1 MTVPMRLALATA
13 LVLFATTTA
22 LAQPGATGPDQPY
35 GPPQAPT
42 YGAPPPQAPPQA
54 PIYGAPPPQAPPQ
67 APIYGAPPPQAPTYG
82 APPAPQPYPP
92 APQTYP
98 QPYPPQAPTYGAPS
112 PQPYAPQPYPQR
124 QQPPYPQPYA
134 PQPYAPRPYTAPY
147 AQAPVGGL
155 TQPVVREI
163 KRPGTAQ
170 ALAVGV
176 TGLGL
181 VAIFAGADDNNEEL
195 ALAGV
200 GMTLIGPSAGHIY
213 AGENGHALK
222 MTLLRTGGLLT
233 FIWGAVKQD
242 SSYDCIDYCYEDTS
256 DNEGETAMYVGGA
269 VFVLGTLYDIYD
281 SGRAARRYNERAAR
295 ALTVGPTMMS
305 AANGGTSPG
314 VALSGRF

>member
-1 MTVPMRLALATA
+1 MLMPVPMRLALATA
-13 LVLFATTTA
+13 LVLFASTTA
-22 LAQPGATGPDQPY
+22 LAQPGATGADQPY

-42 YGAPPPQAPPQA
+42 YDAPPPPPQAPPQA
-54 PIYGAPPPQAPPQ
+54 PIYGAPQ
-67 APIYGAPPPQAPTYG
+67 PQAPTYG

-98 QPYPPQAPTYGAPS
+98 QPYPPQAPTYGAP
-112 PQPYAPQPYPQR
+112 PPPPYPQPYPQR
-124 QQPPYPQPYA
+124 QPYPQSYA

-195 ALAGV
+195 ALAGL

-233 FIWGAVKQD
+233 FIWGAVKQN

-281 SGRAARRYNERAAR
+281 SGRAARRYNEKAAR